1 MKLKDLVVGTEYLSN
16 GRQNW
21 NTGVYDAT
29 RVKITDLV
37 VGYWKWKDGKLVNS
51 PGYSTSMK
59 GLRVQV
65 LDKKTG
71 EVKGEGVVTLA
82 SLRGE
87 WATTYAKVDKT
98 NSDRIAAQKAADAQ
112 RHAARDRVGI
122 VMAKVKS
129 FLGLTSDHETYRLVH
144 DAYKTDKVMINVE
157 FLDAMI
163 TELDKQ
169 GWTYKK

>member
-21 NTGVYDAT
+21 NTSVYDST

-37 VGYWKWKDGKLVNS
+37 VGRWKWKDGKLVAS
-51 PGYSTSMK
+51 SFSTAMS

-87 WATTYAKVDKT
+87 WATTSAKVEKT
-98 NSDRIAAQKAADAQ
+98 HSDRVAALNAAEAH

-129 FLGLTSDHETYRLVH
+129 FLGLTSDHEVYGLVQ
-144 DAYKTDKVMINVE
+144 DVYKTDKVMVNVE
-157 FLDAMI
+157 FLNAMI

-169 GWTYKK
+169 GWKYKK